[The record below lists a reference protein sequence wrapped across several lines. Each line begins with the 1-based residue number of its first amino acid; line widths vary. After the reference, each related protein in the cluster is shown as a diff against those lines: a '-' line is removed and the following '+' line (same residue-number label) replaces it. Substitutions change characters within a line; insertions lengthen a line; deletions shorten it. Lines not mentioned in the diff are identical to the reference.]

1 MVLFFFNFYEIGNCL
16 YLWVSRY
23 AMKTKSR
30 HIVKNLYSTIEVQ
43 ASPETI
49 WDNITNVKIEQF
61 SDPTIFKILDIPK
74 PLRAEVI
81 SEGIGG
87 KRIAYFDNGKRF
99 IQEIQVWEPLKEYS
113 FSFNP
118 EKGFKVCYFFDLSEG
133 VFQIPTG
140 AYYLTTIGQTTTL
153 KLVTTYSIDRQL
165 NFLLSI
171 PVRLILKVFQ
181 RYLLKSI
188 RKNSE

>member
-1 MVLFFFNFYEIGNCL
+1 MTTTN
-16 YLWVSRY
+16 
-23 AMKTKSR
+23 K
-30 HIVKNLYSTIEVQ
+30 HIVRTLESKIDIQ
-43 ASPETI
+43 GKPETI

-81 SEGIGG
+81 SEGQGG

-99 IQEIQVWEPLKEYS
+99 IQEILIWKPLKEYS

-118 EKGFKVCYFFDLSEG
+118 EKGFKVCYLLELSEG
-133 VFQIPTG
+133 VFQIPSG
-140 AYYLTTIGQTTTL
+140 AYHLKTVGQTTTL
-153 KLVTTYSIDRQL
+153 KLTTTYSIDRRL
-165 NFLLSI
+165 NILFCI
-171 PVRLILKVFQ
+171 PARLILKSFQ

-188 RKNSE
+188 KKNSE